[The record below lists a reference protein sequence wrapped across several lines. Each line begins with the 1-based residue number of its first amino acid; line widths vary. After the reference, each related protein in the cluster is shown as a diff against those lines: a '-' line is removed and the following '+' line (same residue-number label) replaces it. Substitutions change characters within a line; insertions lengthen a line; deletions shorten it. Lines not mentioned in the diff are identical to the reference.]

1 MLTIKCLFY
10 LIFKSD
16 YPFFFI
22 FLATL
27 FCPLLLAQFAVASPV
42 IINNNGTILSF
53 NEPAN
58 TIVTLSPHASE
69 LVYSAGAGAKI
80 IATVEHS
87 DFPEQAKRIPRIGNA
102 YSINIEKIINL
113 NPDIIIAWSGGNNL
127 KEIAKLQELG
137 LKIYFSDIKSFQNIS
152 EDIINIGL
160 IAGSE
165 KISRMNAE
173 KFNQSINTL
182 RTRFSN
188 KNKVRVFY
196 QLWHD
201 PLMTINKTH
210 FIHQSIALCGGI
222 NVFANSP
229 VQVSQV
235 NIESVI
241 HARPDILVAAIKE
254 SPGEPLIAFNWT
266 EKIPPSLSF
275 SSEFFT
281 LDPDLLHRPTV
292 RLARGTALLCETLS
306 KHRLKL

>member
-1 MLTIKCLFY
+1 MLTIKSLFF
-10 LIFKSD
+10 LLSKSD
-16 YPFFFI
+16 YPFFFVY
-22 FLATL
+22 LVTL
-27 FCPLLLAQFAVASPV
+27 FCSLLLAQPAVASPV
-42 IINNNGTILSF
+42 IINNNGITLSL

-58 TIVTLSPHASE
+58 TIITLSPHASE
-69 LVYSAGAGAKI
+69 LVYSAGAGEKI

-137 LKIYFSDIKSFQNIS
+137 FKIYFSDIKNFQNIS
-152 EDIINIGL
+152 EDIKNIGL

-165 KISRMNAE
+165 KISRINAE
-173 KFNQSINTL
+173 QFNRNINIL
-182 RTRFSN
+182 RTRFRN
-188 KNKVRVFY
+188 KKKVRVFY

-210 FIHQSIALCGGI
+210 FIHHSIALCGGI

-241 HARPDILVAAIKE
+241 HARPDILIAAIKE
-254 SPGEPLIAFNWT
+254 SPEEPLIAFNWT
-266 EKIPPSLSF
+266 DNIPLSLSF

-292 RLARGTALLCETLS
+292 RLARGTALLCEFLD
-306 KHRLKL
+306 KHRRKL